1 MKNYIIVLLFC
12 FNFAFG
18 QGKYLTRCG
27 SLTFEASMPAFEE
40 VKAKNESVTA
50 IFNSGNG
57 KIAVLALIRGFR
69 FKNALMEEHFNESY
83 IESSQFPKATF
94 RGKIDTFVISHSQ
107 EVDLTGILEMHGVE
121 KPVNTIAKYK
131 LTDQE
136 VIISGAFLVK
146 ASDFDIK
153 IPKIV
158 RNKVSD
164 TVSIQFDLRL
174 IKKSD

>member
-1 MKNYIIVLLFC
+1 MKNYIIATLFC

-18 QGKYLTRCG
+18 QGKYLTRSG
-27 SLTFEASMPAFEE
+27 SLTFEASIPAFEE

-50 IFNSGNG
+50 IFNSENG
-57 KIAVLALIRGFR
+57 EIAVLALVRGFR

-94 RGKIDTFVISHSQ
+94 KGKIDTFVISRSQ
-107 EVDLTGILEMHGVE
+107 EVNLTGILEMHGVT
-121 KPVNTIAKYK
+121 KPVNTIAKYRV
-131 LTDQE
+131 TDQE
-136 VIISGAFLVK
+136 VLISGTFLVK
-146 ASDFDIK
+146 ASDYDIK

-164 TVSIQFDLRL
+164 TVTIQFDLRL
-174 IKKSD
+174 TKKSD